1 VSSRAADPISGA
13 SGVARADG
21 SMTDVMHGRLTR
33 VDALRAI
40 AVMLVMVHHVVSP
53 PDYAPPAAA
62 ALIELAQGPSWIGVD
77 LFFVLSGFIITSL
90 LVEEW
95 QRDRSVNLRE
105 FYVRRGRRLFP
116 ALVVLVG
123 VFALLTL
130 LAVPARAPET
140 GIEAL
145 LRVSYVANF
154 LIAFT
159 QNGVGVGFA
168 HLWSLSLEEQFYL
181 LWPPALLLLLRRRV
195 SPSRLLLVLLMVIAA
210 VNLQRLAVVAGGGD
224 RHRIWF
230 APDTHSDAIVFGC
243 AAALV
248 WKYRLLRISPTRWA
262 WAPVG
267 AVLVGAFIAF
277 DPLRTST
284 FPATLPLFALA
295 RAVGIVLLIDSP
307 AALPARF
314 FATRPM
320 QTMGK
325 VSYSLYLWHAP
336 LIVFFG
342 IIGLPVAVLASFLS
356 YHYVEEPFRR
366 RSRPPIA
373 LSAPARAR

>member
-1 VSSRAADPISGA
+1 MNRLGHRPALD
-13 SGVARADG
+13 GVRG
-21 SMTDVMHGRLTR
+21 L
-33 VDALRAI
+33 AI
-40 AVMLVMVHHVVSP
+40 IMVVAGHCLGL
-53 PDYAPPAAA
+53 Y
-62 ALIELAQGPSWIGVD
+62 EGWAQRGVLGVD
-77 LFFVLSGFIITSL
+77 LFFVLSGFLITSI

-130 LAVPARAPET
+130 LALPTRAPET

-159 QNGVGVGFA
+159 ENGVGLGFA

-195 SPSRLLLVLLMVIAA
+195 SPFYVLLVLLFVIAA
-210 VNLQRLAVVAGGGD
+210 VNLQRLAVVAGGGE

-248 WKYRLLRISPTRWA
+248 WKYRLLRIPVTRWA
-262 WAPVG
+262 WALVG
-267 AVLVGAFIAF
+267 ATFVGAFIAF

-284 FPATLPLFALA
+284 FPSTLPVFALA
-295 RAVGIVLLIDSP
+295 SAVGIVLLIHSP
-307 AALPARF
+307 DALPARL

-320 QTMGK
+320 QAMGK

-342 IIGLPVAVLASFLS
+342 IIGLPVAVVASILS
-356 YHYVEEPFRR
+356 YQYVEKPFRR
-366 RSRPPIA
+366 RSRPAIA
-373 LSAPARAR
+373 LSAPASAK